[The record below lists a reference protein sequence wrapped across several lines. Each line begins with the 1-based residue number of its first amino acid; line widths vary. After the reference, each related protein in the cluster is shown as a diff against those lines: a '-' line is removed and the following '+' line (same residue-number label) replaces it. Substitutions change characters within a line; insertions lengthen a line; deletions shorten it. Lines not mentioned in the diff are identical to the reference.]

1 MSSIIF
7 QDVNNIEYTSI
18 KFDYLAINTD
28 DILDQKE
35 GERLLVN
42 QSGSR
47 FSMIL
52 LDNGLFLN
60 STREEAQQ
68 HIVNNYSLYAQNAYF
83 EGTLTAKSINILDE
97 DISDSNIANLLNA
110 INSNIGPFESYV
122 DPLYQTYRNYYTHNN
137 INILAN
143 SDTQHARSNLHPLHI
158 NRSAEYSSYNTQLS
172 IGNNTD
178 DNNNNQSELLI
189 GILGGHYN
197 SPATI
202 ITNPGKSLEFY
213 ISKHNCNIDKLYE
226 DHINF
231 PNYSTIPTLKIDTDN
246 CVNIN
251 SSNSKTLR
259 YEDNDETTKL
269 NVEGYGYIKELFVY
283 DHNLDKPSHLDDI
296 YFKKATQNFAP
307 SNIIPGTF
315 DGYFGFNSN
324 LKVNC
329 NIDVANIITLDLN
342 SSSANID
349 NIKTTKID
357 ATNINVSDHF
367 YKDNDQLNIQNITVK
382 QISYKEDTI
391 KSNLLSSYFYINEDI
406 YSNINYN
413 LCNIGL
419 INNIIGINDN
429 IKYQLINDTCNALY
443 NIDMEYYTIN
453 NINKGL
459 YNEFKINGSN
469 IDLNCNIITE
479 CNINIF
485 SDLSNHFI
493 STVILS
499 NTEEITSNIYD
510 LLYNEGYYSSSNILQ
525 YYIKNHN
532 ELEIDYNDL
541 SNILNDYSLID
552 ENCNITSN
560 ILSNINISGF
570 SNLYIEDYYTDYYLE
585 SIYPNIS
592 NSKLEINSNYRL
604 HISNIV
610 NSSEHT
616 KEEIINGI
624 YENGIKEYQ
633 YTYDIESNFNFHLN
647 ISILNKNDILLNY
660 SNILITEGSL
670 NIIDNYIINFDDF
683 KIKLN
688 SNLNNII
695 TNIPESNLLS
705 FETCVTTISEHINSV
720 NGHYKLTSNLD
731 VILNRFDYK
740 GINKETIINRQLL
753 NFITNYDTSNIETD
767 KQILTYHINDGIT
780 IDQNNKD
787 ISVPNG
793 KLAIGTNNTNGS
805 MLSIENNNSNAEI
818 YIKNII
824 EEGEYD
830 VTIGHNQSSKETFT
844 IKTNNIKEHNIE
856 LNAGVNGPNLFLKA
870 NTNNVGINTRN
881 PTKSLD
887 VNGDIIV
894 NKYYIKE
901 LNEPQLIANFL
912 EYEDDIRLL
921 KTKKPLLIDTKVEM
935 KKDLHINKIFKSGN
949 ELFNFDKKIKNNNE
963 YLESDVGCIFIGE
976 KLGNKSI
983 DNTAMLLQNSLDIK
997 ENNTVFRLLKSNRW
1011 SGGEGGDRYTGIEFT
1026 EYETPHYTG
1035 WYIHNKH
1042 NNNDF
1047 EIGYRNNYE
1056 VSYPILKTNYT
1067 SEGINTVEIGNS
1079 ESKDNII
1086 LKNNVK
1092 IEGDIDVT
1100 GIYKLNGVEFSSNNI
1115 ILSTLIDPLLDVDNT
1130 NFQSGD
1136 IDLRTASRIVNR
1148 VADKSSMFIGT
1159 YYGGDGSIDKSSF
1172 FDSYLQAHYTK
1183 LLTENNS
1190 NFDAKLNIIT
1200 KVNTG
1205 DRQPPLLAVKATYKF
1220 VEIPVNNFVKSS
1232 IRIATLNNTINDY
1245 WENKNYTDLIYKY
1258 YDDKCVFS
1266 IDLKHQNN
1274 KITPFKIIK
1283 RKDKR
1288 VYSKLSFNDKAEE
1301 DRSDTFFHIIDNTN
1315 DALLVLEKTD
1325 STAVK
1330 IKLENEISKWNIIGN
1345 ESLKIQKEDKNV
1357 LLLNENGIGIN
1368 NEDINASLDINNI
1381 NNVGIVINNNNKD
1394 SIDTKNIEIKA
1405 NSICN
1410 LEISSNVLEIEYNLN
1425 NLKDDRN
1432 TSNIEYESNITIIK
1446 TLYNCNFE
1454 GNSIKDYSNF
1464 YDVFIT
1470 NYDSES
1476 NFTLEI
1482 NVNDIKFSNL
1492 LLENSKLSNIRLDTI
1507 LYEGSND
1514 TNTDVKVE
1522 INTIYS
1528 NLNNLLI
1535 SNIDNSNYNIYL
1547 NGIDDSATLLSNYEI
1562 SNINF
1567 NIYHPNNCNYNFT
1580 TDINLELNYTIKT
1593 SIISGI
1599 ASYLSITENNTND
1612 YTINF
1617 IEDEYR
1623 SLELSSNIIDNL
1635 SNTIIIEGE
1644 ERSYNLD
1651 NITLKYCNINNE
1663 CNVSIDIIDEQ
1674 NHIKLKNNE
1683 DLNSYYITSK
1693 ESNFNIL
1700 YQSDDN
1706 AKLSEILNLTNT
1718 GKLKID
1724 ELIVNTIRVSGS
1736 IYDTEAEIFC
1746 NEDFNTIN
1754 IKNNHLYINTDSD
1767 YSILI
1772 NTNEFLD
1779 INSNANIIFGN
1790 KDNIENVDII
1800 TLQSSEKSGYIKLT
1814 TKDYE
1819 NDYKIGKTNNNFDIL
1834 YEDQSILRINPVN
1847 NTVIY
1852 SNFDTN
1858 DLSQEGDDGIILS
1871 GEIDNSNV
1879 KNITTNYDYIFNSGR
1894 LKEIKNIDYN
1904 SNLIFTE
1911 HENIIMSMNEDDV
1924 TMHQRL
1930 ICSAGMTS
1938 GSDRRIKEN
1947 INKIENALD
1956 KIDKLNGVS
1965 YYNKLS
1971 KSNEIGLIAQD
1982 VKKVIPEVV
1991 VDGDLMGIQYG
2002 NMISLLIEGIKELR
2016 KEIKNG

>member
-35 GERLLVN
+35 NERLLVN

-68 HIVNNYSLYAQNAYF
+68 HIINNYSLYAQNAYF

-110 INSNIGPFESYV
+110 INSNIGPFESYI

-189 GILGGHYN
+189 GILGGDYN

-213 ISKHNCNIDKLYE
+213 ISKHNSNIDKLYE

-251 SSNSKTLR
+251 SSNSKTLT

-296 YFKKATQNFAP
+296 YFKKTTQNFAT

-329 NIDVANIITLDLN
+329 NIDVSNIITLDLN
-342 SSSANID
+342 SSSANIN
-349 NIKTTKID
+349 NITTTKID

-391 KSNLLSSYFYINEDI
+391 KNNLLSSYFYTNEDI

-429 IKYQLINDTCNALY
+429 IKDQLINDTCNALY
-443 NIDMEYYTIN
+443 NIDIEYYTIS

-459 YNEFKINGSN
+459 YNEFKVNGSN
-469 IDLNCNIITE
+469 INLNCNIITE

-493 STVILS
+493 STAILS

-525 YYIKNHN
+525 YYINNHN
-532 ELEIDYNDL
+532 VLEIDYNDL

-552 ENCNITSN
+552 ENCNITIT

-585 SIYPNIS
+585 SIYPSIS

-610 NSSEHT
+610 NSSEYT

-633 YTYDIESNFNFHLN
+633 YTYDIESNFNFKLN
-647 ISILNKNDILLNY
+647 INILNSNDILSNY
-660 SNILITEGSL
+660 SNTLITEGSL
-670 NIIDNYIINFDDF
+670 NIIDNIINFDDF

-767 KQILTYHINDGIT
+767 KQILTYHINDAIT
-780 IDQNNKD
+780 IAQNDTD

-818 YIKNII
+818 CIKNII

-921 KTKKPLLIDTKVEM
+921 KTKKTLLIDTKVEI

-949 ELFNFDKKIKNNNE
+949 ELFNFDRKYKNNNE

-976 KLGNKSI
+976 RLGNKSI
-983 DNTAMLLQNSLDIK
+983 DNTAMLLQNSLNIK
-997 ENNTVFRLLKSNRW
+997 ENNTVLRLLKSNRW
-1011 SGGEGGDRYTGIEFT
+1011 SGGESGDRYTGIEFT

-1086 LKNNVK
+1086 LKNNVI

-1100 GIYKLNGVEFSSNNI
+1100 GTYKLNGVEFSSNNI
-1115 ILSTLIDPLLDVDNT
+1115 TLSTLIDPLLDVDNT
-1130 NFQSGD
+1130 NVNPGD
-1136 IDLRTASRIVNR
+1136 IDLRTSSRLVNK
-1148 VADKSSMFIGT
+1148 VGDKSSMFIGT
-1159 YYGGDGSIDKSSF
+1159 YYSDSSM
-1172 FDSYLQAHYTK
+1172 DYSSYFTKYLDAHYTE
-1183 LLTENNS
+1183 LNHPNNS

-1200 KVNTG
+1200 RVNTG
-1205 DRQPPLLAVKATYKF
+1205 DKQPPLLAVKATYKF
-1220 VEIPVNNFVKSS
+1220 DDIPGNNYVKSS
-1232 IRIATLNNTINDY
+1232 IRIATLNNTDTDY
-1245 WENKNYTDLIYKY
+1245 WKNKNYTDLIYNY
-1258 YDDKCVFS
+1258 YKNKGVFS
-1266 IDLKHQNN
+1266 IDLKHNN
-1274 KITPFKIIK
+1274 DKITPFKIIK
-1283 RKDKR
+1283 KNNA
-1288 VYSKLSFNDKAEE
+1288 VYSKLSYNDTTDKLN
-1301 DRSDTFFHIIDNTN
+1301 TFFHIVDNTN
-1315 DALLVLEKTD
+1315 DTLLLLEKTD
-1325 STAVK
+1325 NTDVK
-1330 IKLENEISKWNIIGN
+1330 IKLENQKSNWNIIGN

-1357 LLLNENGIGIN
+1357 LLLNDSGIGIN
-1368 NEDINASLDINNI
+1368 NENISASLDINNI
-1381 NNVGIVINNNNKD
+1381 NNVGIVINNNNKH
-1394 SIDTKNIEIKA
+1394 SIDTKNIKIKA
-1405 NSICN
+1405 NRICN
-1410 LEISSNVLEIEYNLN
+1410 LEVSSDTSVIEYNLN
-1425 NLKDDRN
+1425 NLNDDRN
-1432 TSNIEYESNITIIK
+1432 TSNIEYESNIPIIK

-1454 GNSIKDYSNF
+1454 GNSIKDYSDF
-1464 YDVFIT
+1464 YDVYIS
-1470 NYDSES
+1470 NYVSES
-1476 NFTLEI
+1476 NFTLKI
-1482 NVNDIKFSNL
+1482 DVNDMKFNNL
-1492 LLENSKLSNIRLDTI
+1492 LLEKLSNVRLNKI
-1507 LYEGSND
+1507 QYEGSND
-1514 TNTDVKVE
+1514 TNIDVKVE
-1522 INTIYS
+1522 IDTIYS

-1547 NGIDDSATLLSNYEI
+1547 NGIDDSIILLNNYEI

-1580 TDINLELNYTIKT
+1580 TDINLELVYTIKT

-1599 ASYLSITENNTND
+1599 ASYLNIIEDNTND

-1617 IEDEYR
+1617 IKDEYR
-1623 SLELSSNIIDNL
+1623 SLELSSNTIDNL
-1635 SNTIIIEGE
+1635 SNIIIIEGE
-1644 ERSYNLD
+1644 EEIYNLD
-1651 NITLKYCNINNE
+1651 NITLKYYNINNE
-1663 CNVSIDIIDEQ
+1663 CNVFIDIIEKQ

-1700 YQSDDN
+1700 YQDDDN
-1706 AKLSEILNLTNT
+1706 SKLDEILNLTNT
-1718 GKLKID
+1718 GKLKIN
-1724 ELIVNTIRVSGS
+1724 ELIVDTIRVSGS
-1736 IYDTEAEIFC
+1736 IYDSEAEIFC
-1746 NEDFNTIN
+1746 NEEFNTIN
-1754 IKNNHLYINTDSD
+1754 IKNNHLYINTDND

-1772 NTNEFLD
+1772 NTNEFFD

-1800 TLQSSEKSGYIKLT
+1800 TLQSSEESGYIKLT
-1814 TKDYE
+1814 TKDDKNY
-1819 NDYKIGKTNNNFDIL
+1819 YKVGKTNSNFDIL
-1834 YEDQSILRINPVN
+1834 YEDKSILRINPN
-1847 NTVIY
+1847 NNIVTY

-1858 DLSQEGDDGIILS
+1858 DISTVDNDGIILS
-1871 GEIDNSNV
+1871 SEIDNSNV

-1911 HENIIMSMNEDDV
+1911 QENIIMSMNQDDV

-1956 KIDKLNGVS
+1956 KIDKLDGVS

-1982 VKKVIPEVV
+1982 VKEVIPEVV
-1991 VDGDLMGIQYG
+1991 IDGDLMGIQYG
-2002 NMISLLIEGIKELR
+2002 NMISLLVEGIKELNKKIEGIKELH
-2016 KEIKNG
+2016 K

>member
-28 DILDQKE
+28 DILDQKQ

-68 HIVNNYSLYAQNAYF
+68 HIANNYSLYAQNAYF
-83 EGTLTAKSINILDE
+83 EGTLTAKTINILDE

-110 INSNIGPFESYV
+110 INSNIGPFEPYV

-143 SDTQHARSNLHPLHI
+143 SDTQHARCNLHPLQI

-172 IGNNTD
+172 IGNNRD
-178 DNNNNQSELLI
+178 DNENNQSKLLI
-189 GILGGHYN
+189 GILGDDYT

-213 ISKHNCNIDKLYE
+213 ISKQNCNIDKLYE
-226 DHINF
+226 DHINL
-231 PNYSTIPTLKIDTDN
+231 PNYSTIPTLKIDTDS

-251 SSNSKTLR
+251 SSNGKTLT

-296 YFKKATQNFAP
+296 YFKKATQNFAT
-307 SNIIPGTF
+307 SNIIPGIF

-329 NIDVANIITLDLN
+329 NIDVSNITTLDL
-342 SSSANID
+342 SSDSANID
-349 NIKTTKID
+349 NIKTNTIN
-357 ATNINVSDHF
+357 ATNIKVSDHF

-391 KSNLLSSYFYINEDI
+391 KNNLLSSYFYNNDDI

-429 IKYQLINDTCNALY
+429 IKDQLINDTCNALY
-443 NIDMEYYTIN
+443 NIDIEYYTIS

-459 YNEFKINGSN
+459 YNEFKVYGSN

-479 CNINIF
+479 YNINIF

-493 STVILS
+493 LTAISS

-510 LLYNEGYYSSSNILQ
+510 LLYNEGYYSLSNILQ
-525 YYIKNHN
+525 YYISNHN
-532 ELEIDYNDL
+532 DLEIDYNVL
-541 SNILNDYSLID
+541 SNILNDYSFID

-592 NSKLEINSNYRL
+592 NNEFEINSNYRL

-610 NSSEHT
+610 NSSKYT

-633 YTYDIESNFNFHLN
+633 YTYDIESNFNFKLD
-647 ISILNKNDILLNY
+647 ITILNSNDILSNY
-660 SNILITEGSL
+660 SNTLISEGSL
-670 NIIDNYIINFDDF
+670 SIIENYIINFDNF

-695 TNIPESNLLS
+695 TNIPKSNLLS
-705 FETCVTTISEHINSV
+705 FETCATTISEHINSE

-740 GINKETIINRQLL
+740 GKNKETIINRQLL

-767 KQILTYHINDGIT
+767 KQILTYHINDAIT
-780 IDQNNKD
+780 VAQNNTD
-787 ISVPNG
+787 ISVPYG
-793 KLAIGTNNTNGS
+793 KLAIGTNDTNGS

-870 NTNNVGINTRN
+870 NTNKVGINTRN

-894 NKYYIKE
+894 NKYYVKE
-901 LNEPQLIANFL
+901 LNKPQLIANFL

-976 KLGNKSI
+976 RLGNKSI
-983 DNTAMLLQNSLDIK
+983 NNTAMLLQNSLNIK
-997 ENNTVFRLLKSNRW
+997 ENNTVLRLLKSNRW
-1011 SGGEGGDRYTGIEFT
+1011 SGGESGDRYTGIEFT

-1067 SEGINTVEIGNS
+1067 SEGINSVEIGNS

-1100 GIYKLNGVEFSSNNI
+1100 GTYKLNGIEFSSNNI
-1115 ILSTLIDPLLDVDNT
+1115 TLSTLIDPLLDIDNT
-1130 NFQSGD
+1130 IVQPGD
-1136 IDLRTASRIVNR
+1136 IDLRTSSRIVNR

-1159 YYGGDGSIDKSSF
+1159 YYNTSEKSSF
-1172 FDSYLQAHYTK
+1172 FDEYLLAHHNK
-1183 LLTENNS
+1183 LFTENTS

-1200 KVNTG
+1200 RVNTG
-1205 DRQPPLLAVKATYKF
+1205 DIQPPLLAVKATYNLNSKDLA
-1220 VEIPVNNFVKSS
+1220 NKFVKSS
-1232 IRIATLNNTINDY
+1232 IRIATLNNTDTDY

-1266 IDLKHQNN
+1266 IDLKHKNN
-1274 KITPFKIIK
+1274 KITPFKII
-1283 RKDKR
+1283 REKDTR
-1288 VYSKLSFNDKAEE
+1288 VYSKLSSNDNQ

-1315 DALLVLEKTD
+1315 DTLLVLEKTD
-1325 STAVK
+1325 NTDVK
-1330 IKLENEISKWNIIGN
+1330 IKLENERSKWNIIGN
-1345 ESLKIQKEDKNV
+1345 EIFKIQKKDKNI
-1357 LLLNENGIGIN
+1357 LLLNDSGIGIN
-1368 NEDINASLDINNI
+1368 NEDSENISASLDINNI

-1394 SIDTKNIEIKA
+1394 SIDTKNIEIEA
-1405 NSICN
+1405 NRICN
-1410 LEISSNVLEIEYNLN
+1410 LEISSNISEIEYNLN
-1425 NLKDDRN
+1425 NLNDDRY

-1454 GNSIKDYSNF
+1454 GNSITDYSKF
-1464 YDVFIT
+1464 YDVYIN
-1470 NYDSES
+1470 NYESES
-1476 NFTLEI
+1476 NFILKI
-1482 NVNDIKFSNL
+1482 NVNNIELNT
-1492 LLENSKLSNIRLDTI
+1492 LLESANSQLSNIRLNTFS
-1507 LYEGSND
+1507 YEGSND

-1528 NLNNLLI
+1528 NINNLLI
-1535 SNIDNSNYNIYL
+1535 SNIDNSNYAIYL
-1547 NGIDDSATLLSNYEI
+1547 NGNDDSATLLSNYEI

-1580 TDINLELNYTIKT
+1580 TDIKLELDYTIKT

-1599 ASYLSITENNTND
+1599 ASYLNITEDNTND

-1617 IEDEYR
+1617 IKDEYR
-1623 SLELSSNIIDNL
+1623 LLELSSNIIDNL
-1635 SNTIIIEGE
+1635 SNIIIIEGE
-1644 ERSYNLD
+1644 EETYNLD
-1651 NITLKYCNINNE
+1651 NITLKYHNINNE

-1683 DLNSYYITSK
+1683 DLYSYYVTSK

-1700 YQSDDN
+1700 YQNDDN
-1706 AKLSEILNLTNT
+1706 SKLDEILNLTNT
-1718 GKLKID
+1718 GKLKIN

-1746 NEDFNTIN
+1746 NEEFNTIN
-1754 IKNNHLYINTDSD
+1754 IKNNNLYINTDSD

-1772 NTNEFLD
+1772 NTNEFFD
-1779 INSNANIIFGN
+1779 INSNANVIFGN

-1800 TLQSSEKSGYIKLT
+1800 TLQSSKESGYIKLT
-1814 TKDYE
+1814 TKQDDY
-1819 NDYKIGKTNNNFDIL
+1819 NYKIGKTNSNFDIL
-1834 YEDQSILRINPVN
+1834 YKDQQILCINPNN
-1847 NTVIY
+1847 NTVTY
-1852 SNFDTN
+1852 SIFDVD
-1858 DLSQEGDDGIILS
+1858 DLSDADNDGIILS
-1871 GEIDNSNV
+1871 GEIDNSIV

-1894 LKEIKNIDYN
+1894 LKDIKNIDYN

-1911 HENIIMSMNEDDV
+1911 HENIIMSMNQDDV

-1956 KIDKLNGVS
+1956 KIDKLDGVS

>member
-28 DILDQKE
+28 DILDQKQ

-68 HIVNNYSLYAQNAYF
+68 HIANNYSLYAQNAYF
-83 EGTLTAKSINILDE
+83 EGTLTAKTINILDE

-110 INSNIGPFESYV
+110 INSNIGPFEPYV

-143 SDTQHARSNLHPLHI
+143 SDTQHARCNLHPLHI

-172 IGNNTD
+172 IGNNRD
-178 DNNNNQSELLI
+178 DDNNNQSELLI
-189 GILGGHYN
+189 GILGCHYN

-213 ISKHNCNIDKLYE
+213 ISKQNCNIDKLYE

-251 SSNSKTLR
+251 SSNSKTLT

-296 YFKKATQNFAP
+296 YFKKATQNFAT

-329 NIDVANIITLDLN
+329 NIDVSNITTLDL
-342 SSSANID
+342 SSDSANID
-349 NIKTTKID
+349 NIKTKTIN
-357 ATNINVSDHF
+357 ATNIKVSDHF

-391 KSNLLSSYFYINEDI
+391 KNNLLSSYFYNNDDI

-429 IKYQLINDTCNALY
+429 IKDQLINDTCNALY
-443 NIDMEYYTIN
+443 NIDIEYYTIS

-459 YNEFKINGSN
+459 YNEFKVNGSN
-469 IDLNCNIITE
+469 INLNCNIITE

-493 STVILS
+493 STAILS

-525 YYIKNHN
+525 YYIKDHN
-532 ELEIDYNDL
+532 DLEIDYNDL

-570 SNLYIEDYYTDYYLE
+570 SNLYIEDYYIDYYLE
-585 SIYPNIS
+585 SIYPSIS
-592 NSKLEINSNYRL
+592 NNKLEINSNYRL
-604 HISNIV
+604 YISNIV
-610 NSSEHT
+610 NSTEYT
-616 KEEIINGI
+616 KEDIINGI

-633 YTYDIESNFNFHLN
+633 YTYDIESNFNFNLD
-647 ISILNKNDILLNY
+647 ITILNSNDILSNY
-660 SNILITEGSL
+660 SNTLITEGSL
-670 NIIDNYIINFDDF
+670 NIIDNYIINFDNF

-705 FETCVTTISEHINSV
+705 FETCATTISEHINSD
-720 NGHYKLTSNLD
+720 GHYKLTSNLD

-767 KQILTYHINDGIT
+767 KQILTYHINDAIT
-780 IDQNNKD
+780 VQNNND

-818 YIKNII
+818 CIKNKIVNDD
-824 EEGEYD
+824 YY

-870 NTNNVGINTRN
+870 NTNKVGINTRN

-894 NKYYIKE
+894 NKYYVKE
-901 LNEPQLIANFL
+901 LNKPQLIANFL

-949 ELFNFDKKIKNNNE
+949 ELFNFDRKIKNNNE

-976 KLGNKSI
+976 RLGNKSI
-983 DNTAMLLQNSLDIK
+983 NNTAMLLQNSLNIK
-997 ENNTVFRLLKSNRW
+997 ENNTVLRLLKSNRW
-1011 SGGEGGDRYTGIEFT
+1011 SGGESGDRYTGIEFT

-1086 LKNNVK
+1086 LKNNVI

-1115 ILSTLIDPLLDVDNT
+1115 TLSTLIDPLLDIDNT
-1130 NFQSGD
+1130 IVQPGD
-1136 IDLRTASRIVNR
+1136 IDLRTSSRIVNK
-1148 VADKSSMFIGT
+1148 VANRSSMFIGT
-1159 YYGGDGSIDKSSF
+1159 SYSDSSIENSSYF
-1172 FDSYLQAHYTK
+1172 TKYLDAHYTE
-1183 LLTENNS
+1183 LNRPNNS

-1200 KVNTG
+1200 RVNTG
-1205 DRQPPLLAVKATYKF
+1205 NNQPPLLAVKATYNF
-1220 VEIPVNNFVKSS
+1220 DNIPTTKFVKSS
-1232 IRIATLNNTINDY
+1232 IRIATLNTTGSDY
-1245 WENKNYTDLIYKY
+1245 WKNKNYTDLIYKY

-1266 IDLKHQNN
+1266 IDLKHKNE
-1274 KITPFKIIK
+1274 KITPFKII
-1283 RKDKR
+1283 RKDTT
-1288 VYSKLSFNDKAEE
+1288 VYSKLSSNDNNQDK
-1301 DRSDTFFHIIDNTN
+1301 SDTFFHIIDDINNT
-1315 DALLVLEKTD
+1315 LLLLEKTD
-1325 STAVK
+1325 DTDVK
-1330 IKLENEISKWNIIGN
+1330 IKLENDISKWNIIGN

-1368 NEDINASLDINNI
+1368 NENINASLDINNI
-1381 NNVGIVINNNNKD
+1381 NNVGIVINNNKH
-1394 SIDTKNIEIKA
+1394 SIDTKNIEIRA
-1405 NSICN
+1405 NRICN
-1410 LEISSNVLEIEYNLN
+1410 LEVSYDTSVIEYNLN
-1425 NLKDDRN
+1425 NLNDDRN

-1470 NYDSES
+1470 NYVSES
-1476 NFTLEI
+1476 NFTLKI
-1482 NVNDIKFSNL
+1482 NVSDIELNT
-1492 LLENSKLSNIRLDTI
+1492 LLESANSNLSNIRLDKVV
-1507 LYEGSND
+1507 YEGSND

-1547 NGIDDSATLLSNYEI
+1547 NGIDDSTTLLSNYDI

-1567 NIYHPNNCNYNFT
+1567 NIYHPDNCNYNFT
-1580 TDINLELNYTIKT
+1580 TDINLELDYTIKT

-1599 ASYLSITENNTND
+1599 SSYLSITKDNTND

-1617 IEDEYR
+1617 IKDEYI

-1635 SNTIIIEGE
+1635 SNIISIEGQE
-1644 ERSYNLD
+1644 ETYNLD
-1651 NITLKYCNINNE
+1651 NITLKYYNINNE

-1683 DLNSYYITSK
+1683 DFNSYYITSK

-1700 YQSDDN
+1700 YQDDDN
-1706 AKLSEILNLTNT
+1706 SKLDEILNLTNT
-1718 GKLKID
+1718 GKLKIN
-1724 ELIVNTIRVSGS
+1724 ELIVDTIRVSGS
-1736 IYDTEAEIFC
+1736 IYDSEAEIFC
-1746 NEDFNTIN
+1746 NEEFNTIN
-1754 IKNNHLYINTDSD
+1754 IKNNHLYINTDND

-1772 NTNEFLD
+1772 NTNEFFD
-1779 INSNANIIFGN
+1779 INSKANVIFGN
-1790 KDNIENVDII
+1790 KDNIDNMDII
-1800 TLQSSEKSGYIKLT
+1800 TLQSSEESGYIKLT
-1814 TKDYE
+1814 TKDDE
-1819 NDYKIGKTNNNFDIL
+1819 NYYKVGKTNSNFDIL
-1834 YEDQSILRINPVN
+1834 YEDKSILRINPVN
-1847 NTVIY
+1847 NTVTY
-1852 SNFDTN
+1852 SNFDVN
-1858 DLSQEGDDGIILS
+1858 DSLEESEDGIITS
-1871 GEIDNSNV
+1871 DEIENSNV
-1879 KNITTNYDYIFNSGR
+1879 KNITTKYDYIFNSGR
-1894 LKEIKNIDYN
+1894 LKDIKNIDYQ

-1911 HENIIMSMNEDDV
+1911 HENIIMSMNQDDV

-1956 KIDKLNGVS
+1956 KIDKLDGVS

-1991 VDGDLMGIQYG
+1991 IDGDLMGIQYG